1 VSGGAGV
8 ISARPARPE
17 DASDLD
23 RLGAESR
30 AETREKRGGELSVD
44 ELDATHEELGPS
56 DAPPRIV
63 LVGTIDDVVVGYASL
78 ARTGRVALVEE
89 LYCEPG
95 ARGVGVGD
103 ALVAEAADLA
113 SQWGCAFLD
122 SLVLPGDR
130 ETKNFFEAHGMVSR
144 LLRVSRPLRP

>member
-1 VSGGAGV
+1 LSGRVGV
-8 ISARPARPE
+8 IAARPARSD
-17 DASDLD
+17 DAADLD
-23 RLGAESR
+23 RLRLASR
-30 AETREKRGGELSVD
+30 AETRQKRGGDLFVD
-44 ELDATHEELGPS
+44 ELDAAHEQLGPS
-56 DAPPRIV
+56 DAPPRV
-63 LVGTIDDVVVGYASL
+63 VVVGTIDDVVVGYASL

-103 ALVAEAADLA
+103 ALVAAAADLA
-113 SQWGCAFLD
+113 GQWGCAFLD

-144 LLRVSRPLRP
+144 LLRVSRPLQP